1 MADAVV
7 NLFNLPPSLRRA
19 LTLAT
24 ICAGAVLL
32 NSCGSGAVSSPAPTD
47 PAAGTPLAVSPPVA
61 DLFADIPTTFTVT
74 GGKAGYTAF
83 SSNSAV
89 LPVTATVNG
98 ASFVVTANA
107 VAADTSVD
115 ITVRDSVNASAT
127 AKANVKPSTLNSQI
141 TFTPFSPTGAGCGA
155 NTICSGGDAQVVV
168 KAVLNSLVL
177 RARPIRFDALQGSFQ
192 FVTPGTGTLV
202 SSLVVN
208 TDEQGE
214 ATVRIAANAGAATQV
229 ATFQSTDVTSG
240 LARRY
245 NFNIVQQTS
254 GTGIITTLPSATI
267 SIKGA
272 KGAAGQDGFCP
283 GSSAAAVDFYV
294 YGGTPPYAIAS
305 PLPNFASV
313 SPGIV
318 TSNGGR
324 FTGQLTGC
332 GSVRFIVTDS
342 TGRTVETSLLEGVQ
356 GDKGDA
362 VATTTFAAS
371 PTALTLGC
379 GQSGTIN
386 LTGSGS
392 FAVTVVQAAAS
403 PPAFTVSP
411 LSGTVPGTITMSRA
425 AGTIPT
431 PSVIATGNATTP
443 TVTVNIISGNVVTP
457 ISVFLAGGKAGN
469 PPGTHEC
476 PP

>member
-1 MADAVV
+1 MAEAVV
-7 NLFNLPPSLRRA
+7 NLFNLSPSMRRA
-19 LTLAT
+19 LTLVT
-24 ICAGAVLL
+24 VCAGAMVL
-32 NSCGSGAVSSPAPTD
+32 NSCGSGAVSAPAPTD

-89 LPVTATVNG
+89 LPVAATITG
-98 ASFVVTANA
+98 STFVVTASA
-107 VAADTSVD
+107 VAADTNVD

-127 AKANVKPSTLNSQI
+127 AKASVKPSSLNSQI

-168 KAVLNSLVL
+168 KAVLNGLVL
-177 RARPIRFDALQGSFQ
+177 RGRPIRFDALQGSFQ

-202 SSLVVN
+202 TSLVVN

-272 KGAAGQDGFCP
+272 KGAAGQDGSCP
-283 GSSAAAVDFYV
+283 GGLAAAVDFYV
-294 YGGTPPYAIAS
+294 YGGTPPYSISS

-313 SPGIV
+313 TPNIV

-324 FTGQLTGC
+324 FTAQLTGC

-362 VATTTFAAS
+362 IATTTFTAS

-386 LTGSGS
+386 LTGSGN
-392 FAVTVVQAAAS
+392 FTVTVVQSAAS
-403 PPAFTVSP
+403 PPAFTVAP
-411 LSGTVPGTITMSRA
+411 LSGSIPGTLTISRA
-425 AGTIPT
+425 AGTLAT
-431 PSVIATGNATTP
+431 PSIIATGNATTP
-443 TVTVNIISGNVVTP
+443 TVTVNLISGNVVTP
-457 ISVFLAGGKAGN
+457 ISVFLIGGTASAT
-469 PPGTHEC
+469 PGTHIC
-476 PP
+476 P